1 MPTDSVIATTL
12 TSGCSDYTTPPTQM
26 SDEPIENNLHWHL
39 DVTFKEDKSRVRT
52 GYAPQNLSM
61 IRKLA
66 LQIIKN
72 HEESG
77 KKKRSIRKKLFM
89 AAMNPDYLLQ
99 IIKNA
104 NF

>member
-1 MPTDSVIATTL
+1 
-12 TSGCSDYTTPPTQM
+12 
-26 SDEPIENNLHWHL
+26 
-39 DVTFKEDKSRVRT
+39 
-52 GYAPQNLSM
+52 M

-72 HEESG
+72 HQDNG
-77 KKKRSIRKKLFM
+77 KKKRSLKKKLFI
-89 AAMNPDYLLQ
+89 AAMDPDYLLQ